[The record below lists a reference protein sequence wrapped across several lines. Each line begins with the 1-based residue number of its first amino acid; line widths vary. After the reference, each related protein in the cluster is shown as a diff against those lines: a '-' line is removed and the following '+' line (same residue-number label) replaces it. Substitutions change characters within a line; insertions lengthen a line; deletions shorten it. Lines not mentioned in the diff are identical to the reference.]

1 MVCGGFCLTT
11 HNMSEPHKIMHTYY
25 QVNEYGFLDK
35 TTIAHTDP
43 KFVTADQDTVTV
55 KEHWEDYSGGEHD
68 SEEIYFKNKNVV
80 IQKAIDYAEKQI
92 ARIVEQNND
101 LRKQMD

>member
-1 MVCGGFCLTT
+1 MACGDSS
-11 HNMSEPHKIMHTYY
+11 NMSEPHKIIHTYY
-25 QVNEYGFLDK
+25 QVNEYGFLEK
-35 TTIAHTDP
+35 NTIAHTDR

-68 SEEIYFKNKNVV
+68 SEEIYFKNKNVT
-80 IQKAIDYAEKQI
+80 IQRAIDYSEKQI